1 MSAIYAPTRPSAELR
16 VVHVHRTAVAAVAAA
31 LLALAG
37 AAGFAAASLLP
48 YAHPVQRTTFVT
60 P

>member
-1 MSAIYAPTRPSAELR
+1 MSAIYAPARRSTELH
-16 VVHVHRTAVAAVAAA
+16 VVHVPGTVVATVAAA

-48 YAHPVQRTTFVT
+48 HSQAAPRTTFLT

>member
-1 MSAIYAPTRPSAELR
+1 MSAIYAPARPSIELH
-16 VVHVHRTAVAAVAAA
+16 VVHMPATAVALVAAA

-48 YAHPVQRTTFVT
+48 HSHAAPRTTFLT

>member
-1 MSAIYAPTRPSAELR
+1 MSAIYAPTHSSNELR
-16 VVHVHRTAVAAVAAA
+16 VVHVHGAAVAAVAAA

-48 YAHPVQRTTFVT
+48 HSHPVQHTTFLT